1 MKIQRTVAIKGVER
15 PAHRMFVGTA
25 IPVMLEGGDANALL
39 SSAVDAGFNAIDTAR
54 GYGRAEE
61 SIAKWLK
68 AAPGNRDR
76 IILLTKCCD
85 MFGDR
90 TQKVVTA
97 ERIRRE
103 MDESLK
109 SLGTDHVD
117 IFLLHRDDPTHPVS
131 EYVETLEALRKEG
144 KCLAY
149 GGSNWRHDRLAEAN
163 AYAAA
168 HGYQGMTL
176 SSPHYGLVEQ
186 VRDPWGGDCV
196 TVTGTAMESA
206 RAWYR
211 ETRMPLLAYSS
222 LGRGFFSGAFKANDL
237 EAAKKVLDEFAQL
250 GYLCDA
256 NLKRLARAEE
266 IAAAHGVTVAT
277 VAMAYLLTDPM
288 NTLAVVG
295 MRSPKRLQENL
306 TVFDFEFAPGERE
319 SLAAI

>member
-1 MKIQRTVAIKGVER
+1 MIARTTSLKGVAM
-15 PAHRMFVGTA
+15 PAHRMFFGTA
-25 IPVMLEGGDANALL
+25 IPAMLEGGDANSLL
-39 SSAVDAGFNAIDTAR
+39 SAAVDAGFNAVDTAR
-54 GYGRAEE
+54 GYARAEE
-61 SIAKWLK
+61 SVARWLK
-68 AAPGNRDR
+68 SAPGNRER
-76 IILLTKCCD
+76 IVLLTKCCD

-109 SLGTDHVD
+109 TLGTDHVD
-117 IFLLHRDDPTHPVS
+117 VFLLHRDDPAHPVA
-131 EYVETLEALRKEG
+131 EYVEALEALRKEG

-149 GGSNWRHDRLAEAN
+149 GGSNWTHARLAEAN

-168 HGYQGMTL
+168 HGCQGMTL
-176 SSPHYGLVEQ
+176 SSPHYGLAEQ

-196 TVTGTAMESA
+196 TATGAAMADA

-222 LGRGFFSGAFKANDL
+222 LGRGFFSGAFQSSDV
-237 EAAKKVLDEFAQL
+237 EGAKKVLDDVAQR

-266 IAAAHGVTVAT
+266 IAAAHGVAVAT

-288 NTLAVVG
+288 NTLAVVS
-295 MRSPKRLQENL
+295 MPQPELIQANL
-306 TVFDFEFAPGERE
+306 KVFDFEFAPGERE